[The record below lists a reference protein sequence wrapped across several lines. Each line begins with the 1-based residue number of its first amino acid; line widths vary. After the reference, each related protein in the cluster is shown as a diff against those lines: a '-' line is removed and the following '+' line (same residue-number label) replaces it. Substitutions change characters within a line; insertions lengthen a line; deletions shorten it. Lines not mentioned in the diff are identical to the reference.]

1 MSDNWST
8 PGGGEA
14 GPPPP
19 PPPPTGYPPPPG
31 GQPPPPGARPSPGRV
46 GVVPMHPMGVG
57 QILDTSFRM
66 LRATALPAVIIVVLV
81 LGPIQLLASA
91 GFQSPFVAMTEPVPE
106 APDAR
111 FLVLAGLG
119 WLLTVFAVPLVQ
131 AALTWLGAHAT
142 EQDAPDWQDALRA
155 GARHYWRTLGALL
168 LVGLAVVVGIG
179 VVFAVVALL
188 GVAVHPVAAVVVGI
202 PAVLAA
208 IVAGIGASVI
218 GYLVVPCIVIEHRRP
233 VDALRRAWQLLRT
246 RFWPTVGISLLVGLV
261 LTLLGGAVSTAISL
275 PGFLPFPGAWVFI
288 AIGAVLDQLVRAP
301 LSAYAALTIHVD
313 LRIRSEGYDLAVLA
327 SELRR

>member
-1 MSDNWST
+1 MSDDWST
-8 PGGGEA
+8 PGGGDA
-14 GPPPP
+14 PPPPPP
-19 PPPPTGYPPPPG
+19 PPPPTGVPP
-31 GQPPPPGARPSPGRV
+31 PPPPGARPAQGRV

-66 LRATALPAVIIVVLV
+66 LRATALPAVIIVVLL

-91 GFQSPFVAMTEPVPE
+91 GVQSPFAFSQPVPE
-106 APDAR
+106 APDPR
-111 FLVLAGLG
+111 FLVLAGIG
-119 WLLTVFAVPLVQ
+119 WLLTVFVVPLVQ
-131 AALTWLGAHAT
+131 VAMTWLGAHAT
-142 EQDAPDWQDALRA
+142 EQDAPDWQVALRA
-155 GARHYWRTLGALL
+155 GARHYWRTLGAWV
-168 LVGLAVVVGIG
+168 LVGLVVLVGFG
-179 VVFAVVALL
+179 VGFALVALL
-188 GVAVHPVAAVVVGI
+188 GVAVHPVAAVLVGI
-202 PAVLAA
+202 PLALAA
-208 IVAGIGASVI
+208 LVASIGASVI
-218 GYLVVPCIVIEHRRP
+218 GYLVVPCIVIEQRRP
-233 VDALRRAWQLLRT
+233 VDGLRRAWQLLLT

-275 PGFLPFPGAWVFI
+275 PGFLPFPGAWIFI